1 MDAVAGRL
9 VRLPCYVRPLGPAD
23 SISLVLWY
31 RGEDISGTPI
41 YSVDARHTQF
51 QKAQHFTSKPYQER
65 QLMNF
70 TLTTLEVD
78 AETSSN
84 STSSSLTKTSSAST
98 AHLYLMPVEESD
110 AGLYWCRVDY
120 KYERTTISIVTV
132 NVIGEFHLQFTWL
145 FYISYVDKCLNLLC
159 VFLFIFLALPTFCSS
174 FDRQLIKLFFQ

>member
-1 MDAVAGRL
+1 M
-9 VRLPCYVRPLGPAD
+9 RLPCYVRPLGPAD

-41 YSVDARHTQF
+41 YSVDARHTHF
-51 QKAQHFTSKPYQER
+51 EKAQHFASKPYQER

-70 TLTTLEVD
+70 TLTTLD

-84 STSSSLTKTSSAST
+84 STSSTLTKTSSAST

-132 NVIGEFHLQFTWL
+132 NVIGEFHLQFTSL
-145 FYISYVDKCLNLLC
+145 FLIDKCLNLLC
-159 VFLFIFLALPTFCSS
+159 VFLFILVALPTFCSF
-174 FDRQLIKLFFQ
+174 FDRHLIKLFLV